1 MRRFPAPWTVEKIPG
16 GFKVLDANGQSLA
29 YVYGRETKADDL
41 RVRLG
46 VTNQNTERKM
56 NNGRKLKQTRVVVG
70 ARSYTVVHDQE
81 GIIRISYSNAVS
93 GDRPL
98 LRGLKTW
105 NKVVA
110 AFNRQMAL
118 GQ

>member
-1 MRRFPAPWTVEKIPG
+1 MRRFPPPWTVEQIPG
-16 GFKVLDANGQSLA
+16 GYKVKDANGQSLA
-29 YVYGRETKADDL
+29 YVYGREAKAE
-41 RVRLG
+41 RLG

-93 GDRPL
+93 GERPL